1 MGLAAAVGTTI
12 KCSFGAAPTPLSVL
26 PVNRVV
32 SPTPVANCMDN
43 KPFLNVLPFGI
54 CSSPANPQVIAA
66 TAAALGV
73 FTPMPCIPNIVTPWL
88 PASPTVL
95 IGNLPT
101 LNNTSTCMCAWAGV
115 ITVMAPGSFRT
126 MVP

>member
-1 MGLAAAVGTTI
+1 MALAVTMGTTL
-12 KCSFGAAPTPLSVL
+12 KCSFGAAPTPLVVL

-32 SPTPVANCMDN
+32 APLPAANIMDN
-43 KPFLNVLPFGI
+43 KPFLNIVPFGM
-54 CSSPANPQVIAA
+54 CSSPANPMVIAA

-73 FTPMPCIPNIVTPWL
+73 FTPMPCIPVIVSPWL
-88 PASPTVL
+88 PGSPKVL

-101 LNNTSTCMCAWAGV
+101 VSNSSKCMCSWGGV
-115 ITVMAPGSFRT
+115 VSVVAPANFRV